1 MDLIKKFEE
10 VKEYIGKIEY
20 LNNAIVLVDWDM
32 RTNMP
37 PKAGESKSKVLEYL
51 SGELFNMTTSEK
63 IKSFIE
69 ELSPYKSEMSL
80 LQRRILE
87 ELERGY
93 NETMKIPVDRY
104 IESIGNTS
112 RAQIAWEK
120 AKEENDY
127 ESFKPYLKKVID
139 FSREFIGYWGYQG
152 DMYNT
157 LLDKY
162 ERGLTVEKLDKIFS
176 ELRDGIVEILEE
188 IKKSDKKIDT
198 NILKGNFDV
207 DKQKEF
213 SLNVLETMGFDL
225 EAGRLDV
232 SAHPFTT
239 NMGNKDVRLTTN
251 YHKNEFTSA
260 LFSTIHEGGHGIYEQ
275 NISDDLENTGLSSG
289 ASMAI
294 HESQSRFYEN
304 IVGRSREFTSYL
316 LNISKKYFD
325 DFNGV
330 TSDEFYEAMNKV
342 EPSFIRIEADELTY
356 SLHIIIRYELE
367 KDLING
373 RITVDELPSE
383 WNRKYKEYLGV
394 EPINDSVG
402 VLQDVHWSASLFGYF
417 PSYALGN
424 LYGAQIYNTLL
435 KENPTIMNEIAEGN
449 LKNLHSWLKEK
460 IHTHGSL
467 YSPAEIIERVTGE
480 ELNSK
485 YFINYLKDK
494 YYNIYD
500 INK

>member
-1 MDLIKKFEE
+1 MDLEKKFEE
-10 VKEYIGKIEY
+10 VKGYIGQIEY
-20 LNNAIVLVDWDM
+20 LTHAIVLVDWDM

-37 PKAGESKSKVLEYL
+37 VKAGESRSKVLEYL
-51 SGELFNMTTSEK
+51 SSQLFDMTTSTK
-63 IKSFIE
+63 VKTFIE
-69 ELSPYKSEMSL
+69 ELSPYKDNMSL
-80 LQRRILE
+80 VQRRTLE
-87 ELERGY
+87 ELEKNY
-93 NETMKIPVDRY
+93 NETMKIPADRY
-104 IESIGNTS
+104 IASVGATS

-127 ESFKPYLKKVID
+127 ESFKPHLQKVID
-139 FSREFIGYWGYQG
+139 FSREFIGYWGYEG
-152 DMYNT
+152 DKYNT

-162 ERGLTVEKLDKIFS
+162 ERGLTVEKLDKVFG
-176 ELRDGIVEILEE
+176 ELRDGIVEILEN
-188 IKKSDKKIDT
+188 IKKSEKIIDT
-198 NILKGNFDV
+198 NILKGNFDTS
-207 DKQKEF
+207 KQKDL
-213 SLNVLETMGFDL
+213 SLCILQKMGFDL

-232 SAHPFTT
+232 SVHPFTT

-251 YHKNEFTSA
+251 YHKDEFTSA

-275 NISDDLENTGLSSG
+275 NISDDLENTGLNSG

-304 IVGRSREFTSYL
+304 IVGRSKEFTTYL
-316 LNISKKYFD
+316 LNLSRKYFE
-325 DFNGV
+325 DFNNI
-330 TSDEFYEAMNKV
+330 SSEEFYEAMNKV
-342 EPSFIRIEADELTY
+342 EPSLIRTEADELTY

-373 RITVDELPSE
+373 RISLDQLPSE
-383 WNRKYKEYLGV
+383 WNKKYKEYLGV
-394 EPINDSVG
+394 EPKSDTVG

-424 LYGAQIYNTLL
+424 LYGAQIYYTLL
-435 KENPTIMNEIAEGN
+435 NEKPEIMKEIGEGN
-449 LKNLHSWLKEK
+449 LRNLHSWLKENVHK
-460 IHTHGSL
+460 FGSL
-467 YSPAEIIERVTGE
+467 YTPAEIIERVTGE

-494 YYNIYD
+494 YYNIYN

>member
-1 MDLIKKFEE
+1 
-10 VKEYIGKIEY
+10 
-20 LNNAIVLVDWDM
+20 
-32 RTNMP
+32 
-37 PKAGESKSKVLEYL
+37 
-51 SGELFNMTTSEK
+51 
-63 IKSFIE
+63 
-69 ELSPYKSEMSL
+69 
-80 LQRRILE
+80 
-87 ELERGY
+87 
-93 NETMKIPVDRY
+93 
-104 IESIGNTS
+104 
-112 RAQIAWEK
+112 
-120 AKEENDY
+120 
-127 ESFKPYLKKVID
+127 
-139 FSREFIGYWGYQG
+139 
-152 DMYNT
+152 
-157 LLDKY
+157 
-162 ERGLTVEKLDKIFS
+162 
-176 ELRDGIVEILEE
+176 
-188 IKKSDKKIDT
+188 
-198 NILKGNFDV
+198 
-207 DKQKEF
+207 
-213 SLNVLETMGFDL
+213 
-225 EAGRLDV
+225 
-232 SAHPFTT
+232 
-239 NMGNKDVRLTTN
+239 
-251 YHKNEFTSA
+251 
-260 LFSTIHEGGHGIYEQ
+260 
-275 NISDDLENTGLSSG
+275 
-289 ASMAI
+289 
-294 HESQSRFYEN
+294 
-304 IVGRSREFTSYL
+304 
-316 LNISKKYFD
+316 
-325 DFNGV
+325 
-330 TSDEFYEAMNKV
+330 MNKV

-435 KENPTIMNEIAEGN
+435 KENPTIMNQIAEGN

>member
-1 MDLIKKFEE
+1 MDLEKKFEE
-10 VKEYIGKIEY
+10 VKGYIGQIEY
-20 LNNAIVLVDWDM
+20 LTHAIVLVDWDM

-37 PKAGESKSKVLEYL
+37 VKAGESRSKVLEYL
-51 SGELFNMTTSEK
+51 SSQLFDMTTSTK
-63 IKSFIE
+63 VKTFIE
-69 ELSPYKSEMSL
+69 ELSPYKDNMSL
-80 LQRRILE
+80 VQRRTLE
-87 ELERGY
+87 ELEKNY
-93 NETMKIPVDRY
+93 NETMKIPADRY
-104 IESIGNTS
+104 IASVGATS

-127 ESFKPYLKKVID
+127 ESFKPHLQKVID
-139 FSREFIGYWGYQG
+139 FSREFIGYWGYEG
-152 DMYNT
+152 DKYNT

-162 ERGLTVEKLDKIFS
+162 ERGLTVEKLDKVFG
-176 ELRDGIVEILEE
+176 ELRDGIVEILEN
-188 IKKSDKKIDT
+188 IKKSEKIIDT
-198 NILKGNFDV
+198 NILKGNFDTS
-207 DKQKEF
+207 KQKDL
-213 SLNVLETMGFDL
+213 SLCILQKMGFDL

-232 SAHPFTT
+232 SVHPFTT

-251 YHKNEFTSA
+251 YHKDEFTSA

-275 NISDDLENTGLSSG
+275 NISDYLENTGLNSG

-304 IVGRSREFTSYL
+304 IVGRSKEFTTYL
-316 LNISKKYFD
+316 LNLSRKYFE
-325 DFNGV
+325 DFNNV
-330 TSDEFYEAMNKV
+330 SSEEFYEAMNKV
-342 EPSFIRIEADELTY
+342 EPSLIRTEADELTY

-373 RITVDELPSE
+373 RISLDQLPSE
-383 WNRKYKEYLGV
+383 WNKKYKEYLGV
-394 EPINDSVG
+394 EPKSDTVG

-424 LYGAQIYNTLL
+424 LYGAQIYYTLL
-435 KENPTIMNEIAEGN
+435 NEKPEIMKEIGEGN
-449 LKNLHSWLKEK
+449 LRNLHSWLKENVHK
-460 IHTHGSL
+460 FGSL
-467 YSPAEIIERVTGE
+467 YTPAEIIERVTGE

-494 YYNIYD
+494 YYNIYN

>member
-1 MDLIKKFEE
+1 MDLEKKFEE
-10 VKEYIGKIEY
+10 VKGYIGQIEY
-20 LNNAIVLVDWDM
+20 LTHAIVLVDWDM

-37 PKAGESKSKVLEYL
+37 LKAGESRSNVLEYL
-51 SGELFNMTTSEK
+51 SSQLFDMTTSTK
-63 IKSFIE
+63 VKTFIE
-69 ELSPYKSEMSL
+69 ELSPYKDNMSL
-80 LQRRILE
+80 VQRRTLE
-87 ELERGY
+87 ELEKNY
-93 NETMKIPVDRY
+93 NETMKIPADRY
-104 IESIGNTS
+104 IASVGATS

-127 ESFKPYLKKVID
+127 ESFKPHLQKVID
-139 FSREFIGYWGYQG
+139 FSREFIGYWGYEG
-152 DMYNT
+152 DKYNT

-162 ERGLTVEKLDKIFS
+162 ERGLTVEKLDKVFG
-176 ELRDGIVEILEE
+176 ELRDGIVEILEN
-188 IKKSDKKIDT
+188 IKKSEKIIDT
-198 NILKGNFDV
+198 NILKGNFDTS
-207 DKQKEF
+207 KQKDL
-213 SLNVLETMGFDL
+213 SLCILQKMGFDL

-232 SAHPFTT
+232 SVHPFTT

-251 YHKNEFTSA
+251 YNKDEFTSA

-275 NISDDLENTGLSSG
+275 NISDDLENTGLNSG

-304 IVGRSREFTSYL
+304 IVGRSKDFTTYL
-316 LNISKKYFD
+316 LNLSRKYFE
-325 DFNGV
+325 DFNKV
-330 TSDEFYEAMNKV
+330 SSEEFYEAMNKV
-342 EPSFIRIEADELTY
+342 EPSFIRTEADELTY

-373 RITVDELPSE
+373 RISLDQLPSE
-383 WNRKYKEYLGV
+383 WNKKYKEYLGV
-394 EPINDSVG
+394 EPTSNTVG

-435 KENPTIMNEIAEGN
+435 KEKPEIMKEIGEGN
-449 LKNLHSWLKEK
+449 LRNLHSWLKENVHK
-460 IHTHGSL
+460 FGSL
-467 YSPAEIIERVTGE
+467 YTPAEIIERVTGE

-494 YYNIYD
+494 YYNIYN